1 MIVIAVVVWT
11 WLWAAHHGQ
20 LPLHAQNTVQESRTL
35 ARRVMKMRNEKKKLV
50 GRALQV
56 RGQVVGDRAA
66 AAHPKEL
73 AICPFLSPI
82 RQRIGWVRGQRCGE
96 LVGVNKRMVGQQV
109 VQEGSAVEK
118 KGDKW

>member
-1 MIVIAVVVWT
+1 MANYHTTACPKYSSGIK
-11 WLWAAHHGQ
+11 
-20 LPLHAQNTVQESRTL
+20 NTCSSRHE
-35 ARRVMKMRNEKKKLV
+35 NEKREKKRV

-56 RGQVVGDRAA
+56 RGQVVSDRAA